1 MKMKKKKDSKK
12 HINEIINIS
21 NDVCE
26 HAEVYNDDI
35 NYNNKV
41 NNDLNDCFEDD
52 EIFDK
57 DEMIKTLKLIN
68 DEENTQRK

>member
-1 MKMKKKKDSKK
+1 MD
-12 HINEIINIS
+12 
-21 NDVCE
+21 
-26 HAEVYNDDI
+26 NDDI

-41 NNDLNDCFEDD
+41 NDDLNDCFED

-57 DEMIKTLKLIN
+57 DEMIKILELIN

>member
-1 MKMKKKKDSKK
+1 MNMKKKKDSKK
-12 HINEIINIS
+12 HNNEIINIS
-21 NDVCE
+21 NDVCD
-26 HAEVYNDDI
+26 HVEVDNDDI